1 MGCHRHP
8 KALPDRDRRAARV
21 GIFEGS
27 FSVAT
32 FIGQH
37 ENKIDRKGRVSVPS
51 KFRAQLAKEDFQG
64 VVVYPSP
71 KFQALE
77 GCSFR
82 RIEQIA
88 ASLDD
93 LDMLSDKADDLAA
106 TILAEARELPFDGEG
121 RIMLPRDLLDEM
133 GIDETALFVGQGS
146 TFQIWSPE
154 TYSRRKEEARQRI
167 KDGEVTLKLRRDDDK
182 GGGG

>member
-1 MGCHRHP
+1 M
-8 KALPDRDRRAARV
+8 
-21 GIFEGS
+21 
-27 FSVAT
+27 AT
-32 FIGQH
+32 FIGQY

-51 KFRAQLAKEDFQG
+51 KFRAQLANEDFQG

-71 KFQALE
+71 KLQALE

-133 GIDETALFVGQGS
+133 GIDETALFVGYGR
-146 TFQIWSPE
+146 TFQIWAPDA
-154 TYSRRKEEARQRI
+154 YRKHRDGARQRI
-167 KDGEVTLKLRRDDDK
+167 RHGDVTLKLRRDDDT
-182 GGGG
+182 GGGT

>member
-1 MGCHRHP
+1 M
-8 KALPDRDRRAARV
+8 
-21 GIFEGS
+21 
-27 FSVAT
+27 AT

-71 KFQALE
+71 KYPALE
-77 GCSFR
+77 GMSFR

-121 RIMLPRDLLDEM
+121 RIMLPRELLDEM
-133 GIDETALFVGQGS
+133 GIGETALFVGHGP
-146 TFQIWSPE
+146 TFQIWAPE
-154 TYSRRKEEARQRI
+154 DYRKHRDGARQRI
-167 KDGEVTLKLRRDDDK
+167 RQGEVTLKLRRDGET
-182 GGGG
+182 GGSG